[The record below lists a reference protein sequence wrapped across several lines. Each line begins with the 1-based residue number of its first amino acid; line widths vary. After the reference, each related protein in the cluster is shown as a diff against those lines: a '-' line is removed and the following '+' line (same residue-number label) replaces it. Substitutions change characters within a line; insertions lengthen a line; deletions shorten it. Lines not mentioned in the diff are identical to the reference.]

1 MSTTTTISLKK
12 LQQRNRRRAH
22 RAAAVAA
29 PAPPVLRRGHRQRNN
44 ARSVQ
49 FSATCTAKPF
59 LKGVPPEKTVS
70 AFTELVIPIILPP
83 LVEEAEA
90 LPQEEEEDVFF
101 GDEAGHEPAEP
112 VEQSK
117 RRVGLRR
124 EVASLSSHLGNYWAV
139 DTLPPRECEGNLCV
153 SSREVRVSYLCF
165 MYSLC
170 S

>member
-44 ARSVQ
+44 ARSVR
-49 FSATCTAKPF
+49 FSATCTAQPF
-59 LKGVPPEKTVS
+59 VKGVPAEKTVS

-83 LVEEAEA
+83 LVVEEEAR
-90 LPQEEEEDVFF
+90 PQQEEEVVFN
-101 GDEAGHEPAEP
+101 GDEAGYEPAEP

-124 EVASLSSHLGNYWAV
+124 EVASLTSQLGNYWAV
-139 DTLPPRECEGNLCV
+139 DTSAKR
-153 SSREVRVSYLCF
+153 VRRKPNRF
-165 MYSLC
+165 IP
-170 S
+170 

>member
-44 ARSVQ
+44 ARSVR
-49 FSATCTAKPF
+49 FSATCTAQP
-59 LKGVPPEKTVS
+59 LVKGVPAEKTVS

-83 LVEEAEA
+83 LVVEEEAR
-90 LPQEEEEDVFF
+90 PQQEEEVVFN
-101 GDEAGHEPAEP
+101 GDEAGYEPAEP

-124 EVASLSSHLGNYWAV
+124 EVASLASELGEYWAV
-139 DTLPPRECEGNLCV
+139 DTSAKR
-153 SSREVRVSYLCF
+153 VRRKPMRF
-165 MYSLC
+165 IP
-170 S
+170 

>member
-70 AFTELVIPIILPP
+70 AFDELVIPIILPP
-83 LVEEAEA
+83 LVVEEEAQ
-90 LPQEEEEDVFF
+90 PQQEEEEVVFN
-101 GDEAGHEPAEP
+101 GDEAGHEPFEP
-112 VEQSK
+112 MEQHK

-124 EVASLSSHLGNYWAV
+124 EVASLTSQLGNYWVV
-139 DTLPPRECEGNLCV
+139 DTSAKRVRREPN
-153 SSREVRVSYLCF
+153 RF
-165 MYSLC
+165 IP
-170 S
+170 

>member
-1 MSTTTTISLKK
+1 MSTATTISISLKK

-49 FSATCTAKPF
+49 FSATCTAEPF

-70 AFTELVIPIILPP
+70 AFTELVIPLILPP

-90 LPQEEEEDVFF
+90 QPQQEEEEVVVF
-101 GDEAGHEPAEP
+101 GDDAGHEPAEP
-112 VEQSK
+112 EERQRK

-124 EVASLSSHLGNYWAV
+124 EVASLTSQLGNYWVV
-139 DTLPPRECEGNLCV
+139 DTSAKR
-153 SSREVRVSYLCF
+153 VRRKPNRF
-165 MYSLC
+165 IP
-170 S
+170 

>member
-1 MSTTTTISLKK
+1 MSTATTISLKK

-29 PAPPVLRRGHRQRNN
+29 PAPPILRRRDRLQRNN
-44 ARSVQ
+44 VRSVR

-59 LKGVPPEKTVS
+59 VKGVPPEKMVS

-83 LVEEAEA
+83 LVVEEEA
-90 LPQEEEEDVFF
+90 LPQQEEEVVVF

-124 EVASLSSHLGNYWAV
+124 EVASLTSQLGNYWAV
-139 DTLPPRECEGNLCV
+139 DTSAKR
-153 SSREVRVSYLCF
+153 VRRKPNRF
-165 MYSLC
+165 IP
-170 S
+170 